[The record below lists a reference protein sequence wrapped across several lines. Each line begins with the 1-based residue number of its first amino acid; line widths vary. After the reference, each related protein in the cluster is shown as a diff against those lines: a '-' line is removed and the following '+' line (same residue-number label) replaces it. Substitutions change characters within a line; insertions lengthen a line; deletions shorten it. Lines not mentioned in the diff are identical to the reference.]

1 MVPVKPVEI
10 DEIYRKM
17 PLDRIPWNSE
27 APPDA
32 LVELVRSGMVR
43 PCRAIDLGCGAG
55 NYAIWLAGQGFDV
68 TGVDSSPTAIQIAW
82 EKAKKKGTACRF
94 IVADLLG
101 DLHEIEGRFDFGYD
115 WELLH
120 HIMPGDRETYARNV
134 HTLLNPGATFFSVCF
149 SEEDPQFG
157 GTGKIRTTT
166 IGTVLYFSSES
177 EIRELF
183 SPYFAIQ
190 ELKTVE
196 VSGKFGPHRAIY
208 LLAKRR

>member
-1 MVPVKPVEI
+1 MDPEQPAII
-10 DEIYRKM
+10 DGIYRRM

-27 APPDA
+27 TAPDA
-32 LVELVRSGMVR
+32 LVELVGSGRVR

-68 TGVDSSPTAIQIAW
+68 TGVDSSPAAIEIARGRA
-82 EKAKKKGTACRF
+82 EQKGVRARF

-101 DLHEIEGRFDFGYD
+101 DLHEIDGRFDFGYD

-120 HIMPGDRETYARNV
+120 HLMPEDRATYARNV
-134 HTLLNPGATFFSVCF
+134 HSLLNPGATYLSVCF

-157 GTGKIRTTT
+157 GFGKIRRTQ

-190 ELKTVE
+190 ELKTVT
-196 VSGKFGPHRAIY
+196 VPGKFGSHRAIY
-208 LLAKRR
+208 SLSKRR